1 MKKDVLTRPFPAE
14 LVKQRPGRNGQ
25 MLSYVETHAVIAR
38 LNEGCDAW
46 SFEIISHEVQD
57 GEVIVLGRLTAD
69 GVIKCAF
76 GGSDV
81 TVDKSGRV
89 VSIADDLKA
98 AASDALKKA
107 ASLLGVGLELYGAP
121 APMEASHGRP
131 SVTPRSRR
139 EPDGHLAPPAGD
151 RITSRQLAAVHSAC
165 RRQGLTRGQLE
176 GLLFERFRKRQ
187 LEYLT
192 KGEASALLQEIGAVA
207 GRENGVHA

>member
-14 LVKQRPGRNGQ
+14 LVRQRPGRNGQ

-46 SFEIISHEVQD
+46 SFEVVSHEVQD

-69 GVIKCAF
+69 GVVKCAF

-89 VSIADDLKA
+89 ISLADDLKA

-121 APMEASHGRP
+121 APRRADQPTVQRSGQGTGAP
-131 SVTPRSRR
+131 SIPQ
-139 EPDGHLAPPAGD
+139 AGD
-151 RITSRQLAAVHSAC
+151 RITSRQLAAVHAAC
-165 RRQGLTRGQLE
+165 RNQGVTRGQLE
-176 GLLFERFRKRQ
+176 GLLFERFGKRKV
-187 LEYLT
+187 EYLT
-192 KGEASALLQEIGAVA
+192 KREASELLGELAVVA
-207 GRENGVHA
+207 GRGNGVHA